1 MAPGIVA
8 WRHPGFACITVH
20 NAVLSKDHM
29 TRNRNITIRDIAQ
42 RAGVGL
48 GTVSRVLNN
57 HPNVSMATRQSV
69 QEAIAEL
76 GYRRRAAA
84 KALRTRKSMAIGFIT
99 DFIAVTPFAGNVICG
114 AQDVAWQRDHLLL
127 VVNTNADSI
136 LEESAS
142 ENMLE
147 REVEGIIYATM
158 WHREVTLPDNIREVP
173 VVLVNCFVADR
184 SLPSIVPDEKRG
196 GYEATER
203 LIRNGHRRIGF
214 INHNVDIPAQVLR
227 WDGYRTALDASGI
240 GYADE
245 LVVLRRSEP
254 SGGYEAMRQL
264 LQLPQPPTA
273 VFCFNDRM
281 AMGAYDAIKECG
293 LKVRE
298 DIAVIGF
305 DNQELLAANLHPG
318 LTSMELP
325 HYHMGRWAA
334 EYLLG
339 NLQDE
344 EEAPQI
350 MLECPLI
357 ERQSI

>member
-1 MAPGIVA
+1 MA
-8 WRHPGFACITVH
+8 
-20 NAVLSKDHM
+20 
-29 TRNRNITIRDIAQ
+29 RNRNITIRDIAQ
-42 RAGVGL
+42 RAGVGI

-57 HPNVSMATRQSV
+57 HPNVSMSTRQSV
-69 QEAIAEL
+69 QEAIVEL

-84 KALRTRKSMAIGFIT
+84 KALRTRKSMAIGLIT

-114 AQDVAWQRDHLLL
+114 AQDVAWRRDHLLL

-136 LEESAS
+136 LEESAT

-147 REVEGIIYATM
+147 RDVEGIIYATM
-158 WHREVTLPDNIREVP
+158 WHREVALPDNIREVP

-184 SLPSIVPDEKRG
+184 SLLSIVPDERRG
-196 GYEATER
+196 GYEATEH
-203 LIRNGHRRIGF
+203 LLRNGHRRIGF
-214 INHNVDIPAQVLR
+214 INHNVEIPAQVLR
-227 WDGYRTALDASGI
+227 WEGYRKALATDGL
-240 GYADE
+240 GYDDE

-264 LQLPQPPTA
+264 LHLPQPPTA

-293 LKVRE
+293 LKIPQ
-298 DIAVIGF
+298 DMAVISY

-334 EYLLG
+334 EYLLDD
-339 NLQDE
+339 LRDRE
-344 EEAPQI
+344 VAPQI

-357 ERQSI
+357 ERQSV